1 MLNILKVKGL
11 LHYSIIIF
19 AICHICDS
27 SLQLLEHWLSDT
39 LVPTFEMCWFVLLVW
54 KCMYIFTSLQPDQ
67 QLYVLFY
74 WSNNNAHD
82 TFHLV
87 KSSLHIQA
95 CDKLYYC
102 AKLLAPCVFIFS
114 FIFWLPKSS
123 DFYLTIFPGMFL
135 YLFVKPLNMNLWIIK
150 MNSTRGINH
159 FYVYTWYAI
168 N

>member
-27 SLQLLEHWLSDT
+27 SLKLLEHWLSDT
-39 LVPTFEMCWFVLLVW
+39 LVLTFEMCWFVLLVW

-74 WSNNNAHD
+74 WSNTNAHD

-102 AKLLAPCVFIFS
+102 AKLSSQWPPLVSSFFLSFFGFQRAQIFTWPFS
-114 FIFWLPKSS
+114 QVC
-123 DFYLTIFPGMFL
+123 FYICLL
-135 YLFVKPLNMNLWIIK
+135 SH
-150 MNSTRGINH
+150 STWT
-159 FYVYTWYAI
+159 YES
-168 N
+168 